1 MAAAT
6 VITRGARPILRPTTA
21 NNLRICADCRRSF
34 VTNQVLNSG
43 HNKWSKIRHEK
54 AANDLKKNMMRT
66 AFGKDIAS
74 LSRLFG
80 PDPNQNFQLAAM
92 IEKAKKASVPKS
104 VIDAAIARGQGRSLT
119 GGVLEPMTFEIMV
132 PPSTAIIVDI
142 ETESK
147 TRILQD
153 LNQMV
158 KKAKGTAGSSKF
170 FFTRVG
176 RVVFQKSETGVDVD
190 DIMDDAIEAGAEDLE
205 NDADGNIVVWT
216 EPSKTTHVAKS
227 IGDKFNLKISSCG
240 ITWSPNEDT
249 KAKLDSSED
258 LVLLAELLDDLREY
272 PDVRSIYS
280 NVTRGNMS
288 DQEWESI
295 EQHLDV

>member
-1 MAAAT
+1 M
-6 VITRGARPILRPTTA
+6 
-21 NNLRICADCRRSF
+21 
-34 VTNQVLNSG
+34 
-43 HNKWSKIRHEK
+43 
-54 AANDLKKNMMRT
+54 
-66 AFGKDIAS
+66 
-74 LSRLFG
+74 FG
-80 PDPNQNFQLAAM
+80 PDPNQNFQLAAI
-92 IEKAKKASVPKS
+92 IEKAKKASVPKA
-104 VIDAAIARGQGRSLT
+104 VIDAAIARGQGRSMT
-119 GGVLEPMTFEIMV
+119 GGVLEPMTFEIMM

-153 LNQMV
+153 LNMMV
-158 KKAKGTAGSSKF
+158 KKAKGTSGSSKF

-176 RVVFQKSETGVDVD
+176 RVVFEKSETGVGVD

-205 NDADGNIVVWT
+205 NDVDGNIVIST
-216 EPSKTTHVAKS
+216 EPSKTTHVAKT
-227 IGDKFNLKISSCG
+227 IGDKFKLKISSCG

-258 LVLLAELLDDLREY
+258 LLLLAELLEDLREY

-280 NVTRGNMS
+280 NITRGNMS